1 MLRARGLTEALEELA
16 RLVEEAHLDSRAP
29 PPLSDGLP
37 VRGRPSPEKAAASSE
52 MSGLLH
58 SIDVAAQR
66 VREYISAD
74 GGGDTAVA
82 NAPSAATARP
92 PSSAFAYGSAAVSA
106 SARGTSRA
114 ASRSASCDGQSL
126 NGIDEGGS
134 EPSALAPA
142 AAPRRRRLHARR
154 LRQHLWRCRRRRRRR
169 RRRNPRRRRRR
180 RRPGL
185 RRRRQRRLS
194 ERRRRSPA
202 PRAVAAAAAA
212 AARRRRRPTRE
223 CPTASTSAPWRGRS
237 PGSCSAASSCSSV
250 CACSSRIRTSRA
262 CAARR

>member
-1 MLRARGLTEALEELA
+1 MEEEFVAKSGALVGRMTVAAAQHNLADLSHELETLQDFSHMLRARGLTEALEELA
-16 RLVEEAHLDSRAP
+16 RLVEEAHLDSRAAAA
-29 PPLSDGLP
+29 LSDGLP

-134 EPSALAPA
+134 ELSALAPA
-142 AAPRRRRLHARR
+142 AAP
-154 LRQHLWRCRRRRRRR
+154 
-169 RRRNPRRRRRR
+169 
-180 RRPGL
+180 
-185 RRRRQRRLS
+185 
-194 ERRRRSPA
+194 
-202 PRAVAAAAAA
+202 AAAPF
-212 AARRRRRPTRE
+212 ARPHR
-223 CPTASTSAPWRGRS
+223 ASTCGGAGVGDGGGGGEA
-237 PGSCSAASSCSSV
+237 GSGVGVEGVSG
-250 CACSSRIRTSRA
+250 
-262 CAARR
+262 